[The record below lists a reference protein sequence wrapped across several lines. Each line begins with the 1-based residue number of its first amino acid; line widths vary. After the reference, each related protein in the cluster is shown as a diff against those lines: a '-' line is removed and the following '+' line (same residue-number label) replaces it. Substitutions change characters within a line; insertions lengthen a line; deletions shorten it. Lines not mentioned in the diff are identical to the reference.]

1 MAHYLVEHY
10 VPAHDAG
17 SLAGDSARLRSCGGS
32 AIRLLMTFYA
42 VEDETCFHLFDARS
56 PSAVRRAIAG
66 AGVEIDRIVGVVT
79 VPDTG
84 ERSSDV

>member
-1 MAHYLVEHY
+1 VAQYLVEHY
-10 VPAHDAG
+10 MPPSAAG
-17 SLAGDSARLRSCGGS
+17 SLEGDAARLRSCTDPRT
-32 AIRLLMTFYA
+32 RLLMTFYA

-66 AGVEIDRIVGVVT
+66 AGVGIDRIVGVVT

-84 ERSSDV
+84 ERSSDA